1 VGNYKNT
8 SPLNLLEFFL
18 PLPACGRQ
26 GRSTNRTKTEIYFI
40 LIIHLRPKG
49 HLLQRRTK
57 SRNKNAPPRLPP
69 KGDKIKNSFYTYIN
83 YDKVSPYKSQL
94 VYDASHLIQVG
105 NYKNTSPL
113 NLLEFFLPLPACGRQ
128 GRSTNR
134 TKTEIYFI
142 LIIHLRPKGHLLQ
155 RRTKS
160 RNKNA
165 PPRLPPKLRY
175 RRDPPL
181 SAQGGLPKEGNF
193 NTKYR
198 RLKG

>member
-1 VGNYKNT
+1 LD
-8 SPLNLLEFFL
+8 SHCPPLEEVVTVVFIREWPEVYSLIFFVLSTL
-18 PLPACGRQ
+18 PLR
-26 GRSTNRTKTEIYFI
+26 
-40 LIIHLRPKG
+40 L
-49 HLLQRRTK
+49 
-57 SRNKNAPPRLPP
+57 LPP